1 MYFLRYIKA
10 FSIGVFLM
18 LRKFLWCM
26 PIFLGFFSFSNGSS
40 ASNISLASLQKLEL
54 SFGGRIGLFAINT
67 ATGDYISYRADERF
81 PVCSTFKTLLAAAF
95 LKRSEES
102 PELLGQKIKYSKND
116 IVEYSPITE
125 QHLEEGMTI
134 SELCAA
140 TVQYSDNTA
149 ANLLMKELGGPEA
162 VTAFARSIGN
172 NYFRL
177 DRWETELN
185 TAIPGDARD
194 TATPRSMAHSLLKLS
209 LQDGLGDTQRQQ
221 LNEWLIGNTTGASR
235 IRAGI
240 PEGWLVGDKT
250 GGGSYGTSNDIAVI
264 WPLNRAPVIVSIYTT
279 QNEETAKPR
288 NDVVAS
294 AARIVVDWI
303 NQSQP

>member
-1 MYFLRYIKA
+1 MAIYPCLSVQNPSA
-10 FSIGVFLM
+10 LSSFSQFEQLELALVGRLGVFAV
-18 LRKFLWCM
+18 
-26 PIFLGFFSFSNGSS
+26 N
-40 ASNISLASLQKLEL
+40 AE
-54 SFGGRIGLFAINT
+54 
-67 ATGDYISYRADERF
+67 TGDHISYRSDERF
-81 PVCSTFKTLLAAAF
+81 PVCSTFKMLLAAAF
-95 LKRSEES
+95 LQRSEQNS
-102 PELLGQKIKYSKND
+102 GLIDQKIKYSKND

-125 QHLEEGMTI
+125 QNLEEGMTI

-172 NYFRL
+172 NDFRL

-194 TATPRSMAHSLLKLS
+194 TATPKSMAYSLLKLS
-209 LQDGLGDTQRQQ
+209 LQDGLGESQRQR

-240 PEGWLVGDKT
+240 PEGWLIGDKT
-250 GGGSYGTSNDIAVI
+250 GGGRYGTSNDIAVI
-264 WPLNRAPVIVSIYTT
+264 WPLNRAPVIISIYTT
-279 QNEETAKPR
+279 QNDENAKAR
-288 NDVVAS
+288 NDVIAS
-294 AARIVVDWI
+294 ATRIVVDWI

>member
-1 MYFLRYIKA
+1 MLTFLMSIFSRRA
-10 FSIGVFLM
+10 FSLVLITICLVVS
-18 LRKFLWCM
+18 
-26 PIFLGFFSFSNGSS
+26 FFFFTEKSATPSSS
-40 ASNISLASLQKLEL
+40 AKFEQLEL
-54 SFGGRIGLFAINT
+54 SLSGHIGVFAINT

-81 PVCSTFKTLLAAAF
+81 PLCSTFKALLAAAF
-95 LKRSEES
+95 LKRSEKM
-102 PELLGQKIKYSKND
+102 PDLLNQKIKYSSDD

-140 TVQYSDNTA
+140 SVQYSDNTA

-162 VTAFARSIGN
+162 VTAFARSISN
-172 NYFRL
+172 NEFRL

-209 LQDGLGDTQRQQ
+209 LQDGLGDSQRQQ

-264 WPLNRAPVIVSIYTT
+264 WPLNRAPVIISIYST
-279 QNEETAKPR
+279 QNDENAKPR
-288 NDVVAS
+288 NDLVAS
-294 AARIVVDWI
+294 ATRIVVDWI

>member
-1 MYFLRYIKA
+1 MFLMSVFSRRA
-10 FSIGVFLM
+10 FSLVLITICLVVSFVFFTE
-18 LRKFLWCM
+18 KSAI
-26 PIFLGFFSFSNGSS
+26 PSSS
-40 ASNISLASLQKLEL
+40 AKFEQLEL
-54 SFGGRIGLFAINT
+54 SLSGRIGVFAINT

-81 PVCSTFKTLLAAAF
+81 PVCSTFKALLAAAF
-95 LKRSEES
+95 LKRSEKM
-102 PELLGQKIKYSKND
+102 PDLLNQKIKYSSDD

-140 TVQYSDNTA
+140 SVQYSDNTA

-172 NYFRL
+172 NEFRL

-209 LQDGLGDTQRQQ
+209 LQDGLGDSQRQQ

-264 WPLNRAPVIVSIYTT
+264 WPLNRAPVIISIYTT
-279 QNEETAKPR
+279 QNDENAKPR

-294 AARIVVDWI
+294 ATRIVVDWI

>member
-1 MYFLRYIKA
+1 MSIFSRRA
-10 FSIGVFLM
+10 FSLVLITICLVVS
-18 LRKFLWCM
+18 
-26 PIFLGFFSFSNGSS
+26 FFFFTEKSATPSSS
-40 ASNISLASLQKLEL
+40 AKFEQLEL
-54 SFGGRIGLFAINT
+54 SLSGHIGVFAINT

-81 PVCSTFKTLLAAAF
+81 PLCSTFKALLAAAF
-95 LKRSEES
+95 LKRSEKM
-102 PELLGQKIKYSKND
+102 PDLLNQKIKYSSDD

-140 TVQYSDNTA
+140 SVQYSDNTA

-162 VTAFARSIGN
+162 VTAFARSISN
-172 NYFRL
+172 NEFRL

-209 LQDGLGDTQRQQ
+209 LQDGLGDSQRQQ

-264 WPLNRAPVIVSIYTT
+264 WPLNRAPVIISIYST
-279 QNEETAKPR
+279 QNDENAKPR
-288 NDVVAS
+288 NDLVAS
-294 AARIVVDWI
+294 ATRIVVDWI